1 MRLAGHRGFSLLE
14 LLLSISIL
22 AVLALVAV
30 PSYSNYKERTRVSQA
45 VIDIAAIGALIR
57 AYYQDNHDYPSSL
70 SQIGADKLDPWGQP
84 YAYNVFRTL
93 ADRSSARKDKNLVPI
108 NSDYDLYSKGKDL
121 ATRPPLVA
129 PQSRDDVVRAN
140 DGAFVGLASTYTQ

>member
-1 MRLAGHRGFSLLE
+1 MRFAGDHGFSLLE

-45 VIDIAAIGALIR
+45 VIDISAINALVR
-57 AYYQDNHDYPSSL
+57 SYYQDNRDYPSSL
-70 SQIGADKLDPWGQP
+70 SQIGADKVDPWGQP
-84 YAYNVFRTL
+84 YVYKVFRTL

-108 NSDYDLYSKGKDL
+108 NSDYDLYSIGKDQ
-121 ATRPPLVA
+121 ATRPPLLA

-140 DGAFVGLASTYTQ
+140 DGAFVGLASSYTQ